1 MIQLKVGNCHRITD
15 ASIVPITR
23 ACPLIIEYDIS
34 SVPQITNA
42 SLYSIFLHSSHLR
55 ELKLVNNANINDQG
69 IPDLGELLD
78 DDEDDADTNDLP
90 WYAKLENQRILP
102 TAATFDHL
110 RVVDFMGCSE
120 INDLAIDNL
129 VRNAPKLRH
138 LGLAKCPLIS
148 DMALDSIARLGKSLH
163 HLHLGHAAR

>member
-1 MIQLKVGNCHRITD
+1 
-15 ASIVPITR
+15 
-23 ACPLIIEYDIS
+23 LIIEYDIS

-55 ELKLVNNANINDQG
+55 ELKCVNNANINDKG
-69 IPDLGELLD
+69 IPDLAELLD
-78 DDEDDADTNDLP
+78 EDDGTDVEDLP

-102 TAATFDHL
+102 TAATFDYL
-110 RVVDFMGCSE
+110 RIVDFMGCSE

-138 LGLAKCPLIS
+138 LSLAKCPLIT
-148 DMALDSIARLGKSLH
+148 DMALESIARLGRSLH